1 MVAMRFRESE
11 YNAIKKKVD
20 KTDLNFTKFVT
31 KSALDKPI
39 IIIGGLSDV
48 LKEQKAIRR
57 NLNQLTSLLYFQG
70 GGKVMGK

>member
-1 MVAMRFRESE
+1 MVAMRFREIE